1 MEGNEMD
8 LNIRSTIALNNGV
21 AMPRLGLGV
30 FRAKDGEETVQAV
43 RWALEA
49 GYRHIDTAAVYGN
62 EEGVGRGIRE
72 SGLARGDV
80 FLTTKLWNDD
90 MRADRQREA
99 FENSLNR
106 LGTDYVDL
114 YLIHWPVKQK
124 YSESWLVL
132 EQLYKEGLVRA
143 IGVSNFLPHHL
154 DDLMKAATVV
164 PAVNQAECHPRL
176 SQAPLKAV
184 CDQLGIVF
192 ESWSPLGGSRDGNL
206 ASNPELASIGK
217 AYGKTAAQVTLRW
230 HLQKGFAVIPKS
242 VHRDRIIANGDLFD
256 FSLNATDMAA
266 IDGMNRDQR
275 VGAHPDTFPF

>member
-1 MEGNEMD
+1 MD

-143 IGVSNFLPHHL
+143 IGVSNFARQ
-154 DDLMKAATVV
+154 KQRIA
-164 PAVNQAECHPRL
+164 
-176 SQAPLKAV
+176 
-184 CDQLGIVF
+184 
-192 ESWSPLGGSRDGNL
+192 
-206 ASNPELASIGK
+206 IGV
-217 AYGKTAAQVTLRW
+217 YL
-230 HLQKGFAVIPKS
+230 I
-242 VHRDRIIANGDLFD
+242 
-256 FSLNATDMAA
+256 
-266 IDGMNRDQR
+266 
-275 VGAHPDTFPF
+275 